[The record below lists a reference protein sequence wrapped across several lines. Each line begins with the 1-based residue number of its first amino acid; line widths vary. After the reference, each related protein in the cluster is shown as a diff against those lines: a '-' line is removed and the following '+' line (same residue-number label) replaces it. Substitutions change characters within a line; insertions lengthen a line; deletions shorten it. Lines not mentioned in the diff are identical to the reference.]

1 MKEAQVG
8 DHRGASAGA
17 EAGRIGPGSVAIAA
31 LPVVLLVA
39 MVYVFAT
46 WGSALV
52 GPAPV
57 PEDALGRLDIER
69 IAFRPG
75 EITVQLV
82 NSGPGELTV
91 AQVIVNEAIWSFSV
105 SPDATVPRLGRA
117 SISIPYVWLEGE
129 PHEVKIVTSNGLAF
143 VQDVAVAVAAPEPEL
158 SFFLIFALL
167 GLYVGVVPVFLGLLW
182 FPVMRRLGRG
192 AMDFILALTAGLL
205 IFLGLDAI
213 HEALDLAGRVPGP
226 FQGFGLVGIGLVAAF
241 LLLVA
246 VSRRQ
251 VGAQSGRTEAQR
263 RLALAYLIAGGIG
276 LHNLGEGLA
285 IGAAYGLGELAL
297 GAFLVIGFTIHNTTE
312 GLGIVAPVA
321 RHGASLRHLAMLGLL
336 AGAPT
341 IVGTWLGGFT
351 YSDIWATLF
360 LAIGAGAI
368 FQVVYQIARLPG
380 REGPGWLAAPTSFV
394 GLVTGMLIMYATGLL
409 VAA

>member
-1 MKEAQVG
+1 MKEAPVG
-8 DHRGASAGA
+8 SHQGASAGFV
-17 EAGRIGPGSVAIAA
+17 AGRVGPGSVAIAA
-31 LPVVLLVA
+31 LPVLLLAA

-57 PEDALGRLDIER
+57 PEDALGRLDVER

-75 EITVQLV
+75 EVTVYRV
-82 NSGPGELTV
+82 NSAPSVLTV
-91 AQVIVNEAIWSFSV
+91 AQVIVNEAICSFSV
-105 SPDATVPRLGRA
+105 SPDATIPRLGRA
-117 SISIPYVWLEGE
+117 TISIPYPWLEGE

-143 VQDVAVAVAAPEPEL
+143 VQDVAVAVGAPEPGL

-182 FPVMRRLGRG
+182 FPVIRRLGRR

-213 HEALDLAGRVPGP
+213 HEALDLAARVPGP
-226 FQGFGLVGIGLVAAF
+226 FRGFGLVGIGLVGAF

-251 VGAQSGRTEAQR
+251 LSAESGRTEAQR
-263 RLALAYLIAGGIG
+263 RLALAYLIAAGIG

-321 RHGASLRHLAMLGLL
+321 RHGAPVRHLAMLGLL

-368 FQVVYQIARLPG
+368 FQVVFEIARLLG
-380 REGPGWLAAPTSFV
+380 REGPGWLAAPTSFA
-394 GLVTGMLIMYATGLL
+394 GLLCGMLIMYATGLL